1 MRIKTPVVAS
11 TCAAMFLLLFGNC
24 RQPGLEESVAKLP
37 ELPKDLDAT
46 LDPKTL
52 ATKVS
57 ISYPAPEKA
66 AATPRAPCCGS
77 TDRKTL
83 KVKFAYTKCGPLRDF
98 IIARLGGV
106 LLLESEQR
114 GGSAGAGQGAG
125 LRGFKAYRRGE
136 LNRTSV
142 LDTTVCVNSEG
153 PWDATLTEE
162 RHCIGYT
169 PQDTLIINA
178 FGDVIPFVWNGGPP
192 NHPPSV
198 QLVSCREVGLISF
211 PCGGPSDCPCVSSPC
226 PADQPCPCGL
236 EGQW

>member
-1 MRIKTPVVAS
+1 LAS
-11 TCAAMFLLLFGNC
+11 AALFLLLFGNC
-24 RQPGLEESVAKLP
+24 RHPGIEAFVAKLP

-57 ISYPAPEKA
+57 TSYPPPEKA
-66 AATPRAPCCGS
+66 TAAPRAPCCGS

-83 KVKFAYTKCGPLRDF
+83 KVNFRYTKCGPLRDF
-98 IIARLGGV
+98 IVAPIGD
-106 LLLESEQR
+106 LLLLDS
-114 GGSAGAGQGAG
+114 GQGG
-125 LRGFKAYRRGE
+125 RGEQSPGPRRFQVYRRGE
-136 LNRTSV
+136 MNRKTIW
-142 LDTTVCVNSEG
+142 DTTVCVSSEG

-169 PQDTLIINA
+169 PQDTLVINA
-178 FGDVIPFVWNGGPP
+178 FGDVVTFVWNGGPP

-198 QLVSCREVGLISF
+198 QLVSCREVGVISF
-211 PCGGPSDCPCVSSPC
+211 PCGGISDCNCVSSPC